1 MPPERT
7 KVTIYDVAAKARVAI
22 STVSR
27 VLNNSADVSDM
38 TRARVVRAI
47 DELKYRPDRTAKK
60 LAQQRSQTIA
70 VALPTYSTP
79 FHNELLKGVRAALT
93 DREVDLLLCDLGWR
107 APVKTLLGFLRRG
120 TVDGLLLAGVQ
131 MDDRLGGELSSLQ
144 APVVIVGST
153 WDGFDSFDWD
163 DVAGGRV
170 AVEHLAAQG
179 HDRIGMIRSFSDS
192 SIQSDR
198 IQGYKDALE
207 EVGLT
212 FDPSLIQA
220 GSTEKHEGF
229 SEEAG
234 HEAMQSLLALAR
246 PPTAVFA
253 SSDVQAIGAW
263 SAIVEAG
270 LKVPSDIAVVGYDD
284 LKTSQYLG
292 LSSVDQ
298 AIQSIGRK
306 ATLSLMTQLEGDT
319 DETPTSRT
327 HIPRLHVRRSS
338 RFARTNESE

>member
-1 MPPERT
+1 MPSERT

-38 TRARVVRAI
+38 TRARVLKTI

-93 DREVDLLLCDLGWR
+93 NREVDLLLCDLGWR
-107 APVKTLLGFLRRG
+107 APVKTLMSFLRRG

-131 MDDRLGGELSSLQ
+131 MDQSLADELSALQ
-144 APVVIVGST
+144 APVVVIGSS
-153 WDGFDSFDWD
+153 WNGFESFDWD

-170 AVEHLAAQG
+170 AVEHLASQG

-198 IQGYKDALE
+198 IQGYRDALAA
-207 EVGLT
+207 VGLEY
-212 FDPSLIQA
+212 DPSLVQA

-234 HEAMQSLLALAR
+234 HEAMQVLLALES

-270 LKVPSDIAVVGYDD
+270 LKVPNDIAVVGYDD

-298 AIQSIGRK
+298 TIQTIGK
-306 ATLSLMTQLEGDT
+306 QATRSLMNRLEDEVA
-319 DETPTSRT
+319 ETPVSSTLT
-327 HIPRLHVRRSS
+327 PRLHVRRSS
-338 RFARTNESE
+338 RFPRS